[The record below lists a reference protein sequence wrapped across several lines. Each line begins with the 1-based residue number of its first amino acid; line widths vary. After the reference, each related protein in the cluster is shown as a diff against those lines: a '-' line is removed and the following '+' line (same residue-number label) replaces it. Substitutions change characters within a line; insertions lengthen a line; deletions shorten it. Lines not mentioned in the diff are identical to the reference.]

1 MSDKKNRAGG
11 VFTLD
16 AINLVNQEGESVDI
30 QNLVLNFR
38 LYESIYN
45 KFVTGD
51 IHMIDGLDLLKNF
64 KITGEEYIRIALK
77 QIEGMQE
84 EAPTEFTIDR
94 NFKVYKISAV
104 NRIDQSTQ
112 SYVLKV
118 CDPRMFTAR
127 NTRVSRVMRG
137 SYDKMLQNVL
147 INEGHMAI
155 DEFVHWE
162 DTKPE
167 NQQMVIPYW
176 TIDKFIDFCVNNSDK
191 GLEDKAVYRNGMFFY
206 ETLNG
211 GFCFKSIDE
220 MFQQEFPLKFSYG
233 SRQADEDTAD
243 VDANASGG
251 VNTVIEAIEVPQ
263 RADTLQ
269 GMVGGA
275 YASTQITYDPIR
287 KVEEIDLYSIDDLFK
302 RNADNH
308 LSGHPMIR
316 TGAIGEKEYF
326 EKVLTTGNVLDS
338 EVSPPVTEIDVDTNL
353 GNKYDSLK
361 INDTK
366 MVHSFDN
373 ATQLDTDE
381 SFKGWSAK
389 VDTGKLERRAMLEI
403 LQQNRI
409 IITIP
414 LRTDLS
420 VGTIIQLDIPPP
432 QSSTGGVDIS
442 DKMNDN
448 RYLITDICIHAVPS
462 DKVGKLYVECVK
474 ESYAKKISDHTPL
487 DNTAAPRKV

>member
-1 MSDKKNRAGG
+1 MSEKKNRQGG
-11 VFTLD
+11 VFTID

-30 QNLVLNFR
+30 QNTVLSFR

-51 IHMIDGLDLLKNF
+51 INIIDGLDLIKNF
-64 KITGEEYIRIALK
+64 KLTGEEYIRISIK
-77 QIEGMQE
+77 QLEGMGE
-84 EAPTEFTIDR
+84 EAAKEFSIDKDL
-94 NFKVYKISAV
+94 KVYKISAV

-118 CDPRMFTAR
+118 CDPRMFTVR

-147 INEGHMAI
+147 INEGHMKT

-167 NQQMVIPYW
+167 NQQMVIPNW

-191 GLEDKAVYRNGMFFY
+191 GLSEKAVYQNGMFFY

-220 MFQQEFPLKFSYG
+220 MFQQEFPLTFSYG
-233 SRQADEDTAD
+233 SRQADTETENI
-243 VDANASGG
+243 DANADGG

-263 RADTLQ
+263 RADTLR

-275 YASTQITYDPIR
+275 YASTQYTYDPIR
-287 KVEEIDLYSIDDLFK
+287 KVEEVDLYSIDELFK
-302 RNADNH
+302 RNAENH

-316 TGAIGEKEYF
+316 TGAQNEVF
-326 EKVLTTGNVLDS
+326 EKVLTTENVTDAK
-338 EVSPPVTEIDVDTNL
+338 VSPPVTEKNVDANL
-353 GNKYDSLK
+353 GHKYDSLR
-361 INDTK
+361 ITDTK
-366 MVHSFDN
+366 MVHAFDN
-373 ATQLDTDE
+373 AEKIDDEE

-389 VDTGKLERRAMLEI
+389 VDTAKLERRAMLEI

-420 VGTIIQLDIPPP
+420 VGTIIKLDIAPP

-448 RYLITDICIHAVPS
+448 RYLITDICVNGVPA
-462 DKVGKLYVECVK
+462 DKVGKLFIECVK
-474 ESYAKKISDHTPL
+474 ESYAKKIADYTPL
-487 DNTAAPRKV
+487 DNSAAPREV

>member
-1 MSDKKNRAGG
+1 MSDKKNMQGG
-11 VFTLD
+11 VFSID

-30 QNLVLNFR
+30 QTMVHTFR

-51 IHMIDGLDLLKNF
+51 IHIIDGLDILKNF
-64 KITGEEYIRIALK
+64 KLVGDEYIRIAIK
-77 QIEGMQE
+77 QIEGMGE
-84 EAPTEFTIDR
+84 EAPKEFTIDKDLR
-94 NFKVYKISAV
+94 IYKISSI
-104 NRIDQSTQ
+104 NRADQSTQ
-112 SYVLKV
+112 TYVLKV
-118 CDPRMFTAR
+118 CDPRMFTVR
-127 NTRVSRVMRG
+127 NSRVNRVMRG

-147 INEGHMAI
+147 INEGHMKV

-167 NQQMVIPYW
+167 NQQMVVPNW
-176 TIDKFIDFCVNNSDK
+176 TIDKFIDFTVNNADK

-206 ETLNG
+206 QTLSG

-233 SRQADEDTAD
+233 SRQADTETAD
-243 VDANASGG
+243 IDANADGG
-251 VNTVIEAIEVPQ
+251 VNTVIEAIEHPQ
-263 RADTLQ
+263 RADTLR

-275 YASTQITYDPIR
+275 YASTQYTYDPIR
-287 KVEEIDLYSIDDLFK
+287 KVQEIDVYSINELFE
-302 RNADNH
+302 RNPDNH

-316 TGAIGEKEYF
+316 TGGIFEYLD
-326 EKVLTTGNVLDS
+326 KVFTTDNVTDAK
-338 EVSPPVTEIDVDTNL
+338 VSPSVTETDVDLNL
-353 GNKYDSLK
+353 AHKSGSLIIK
-361 INDTK
+361 DTK

-373 ATQLDTDE
+373 ADKLDTE
-381 SFKGWSAK
+381 ETTKGWSAK

-409 IITIP
+409 VITLP

-420 VGTIIQLDIPPP
+420 VGTVIELDIAPP
-432 QSSTGGVDIS
+432 QSSRGEDIS

-448 RYLITDICIHAVPS
+448 RYLITDICVNGVPA

-474 ESYAKKISDHTPL
+474 ESYAKKIQDYTPL
-487 DNTAAPRKV
+487 DNAAPPREV

>member
-1 MSDKKNRAGG
+1 MTEKKNMQGG
-11 VFTLD
+11 VFTID

-30 QNLVLNFR
+30 QGLVLSFR

-51 IHMIDGLDLLKNF
+51 ISIIDGLDLLKNF
-64 KITGEEYIRIALK
+64 KITGDEYIRIAVK
-77 QIEGMQE
+77 QIEGMGE
-84 EAPTEFTIDR
+84 EASKEFTVDR
-94 NFKVYKISAV
+94 DLKVYKITAV
-104 NRIDQSTQ
+104 NRVDQSTQ

-147 INEGHMAI
+147 INEGHMETE
-155 DEFVHWE
+155 EFVHWE

-167 NQQMVIPYW
+167 NQQMVVPNW
-176 TIDKFIDFCVNNSDK
+176 TIDKFIDFTVNNADK
-191 GLEDKAVYRNGMFFY
+191 GLEEKAVYKNGMFFY
-206 ETLNG
+206 QTLNG
-211 GFCFKSIDE
+211 GFTFKSIDS
-220 MFQQEFPLKFSYG
+220 MFQEEFPLTFSYG
-233 SRQADEDTAD
+233 SRQADTETAE
-243 VDANASGG
+243 VDANAAGG
-251 VNTVIEAIEVPQ
+251 VNTVVEAIEVPQ
-263 RADTLQ
+263 RANTLQ

-275 YASTQITYDPIR
+275 FASTQITYDPIR
-287 KVEEIDLYSIDDLFK
+287 KVDEIDLYSIDELFS
-302 RNADNH
+302 RNAENH
-308 LSGHPMIR
+308 LSGNPMIR
-316 TGAIGEKEYF
+316 TGDQNEVF
-326 EKVLTTGNVLDS
+326 EKVLTTENVVDA
-338 EVSPPVTEIDVDTNL
+338 EVSPPVTEVDVDANL
-353 GNKYDSLK
+353 GYKYDALK
-361 INDTK
+361 LYDTK

-373 ATQLDTDE
+373 ADKLETDE

-409 IITIP
+409 IVTVP

-420 VGTIIQLDIPPP
+420 VGTIIELDIPPP

-448 RYLITDICIHAVPS
+448 RYLITDVCVHAVPS
-462 DKVGKLYVECVK
+462 DKVEKLYLECVK
-474 ESYAKKISDHTPL
+474 ESFAKKIADYTPL
-487 DNTAAPRKV
+487 DNTAAPREV

>member
-1 MSDKKNRAGG
+1 MSDKKNRQGG

-30 QNLVLNFR
+30 QNTVLNFR

-51 IHMIDGLDLLKNF
+51 IHIIDGLDLLKNF
-64 KITGEEYIRIALK
+64 KITGEEYIRISIK
-77 QIEGMQE
+77 QMEGMQE
-84 EAPTEFTIDR
+84 EAPKEFTIDK

-147 INEGHMAI
+147 INEGHMKI

-167 NQQMVIPYW
+167 NQQMVVPNW

-233 SRQADEDTAD
+233 SRQADTETAE
-243 VDANASGG
+243 VDANAAGG
-251 VNTVIEAIEVPQ
+251 VNTVVEAIEVPQ
-263 RADTLQ
+263 RANTLQ

-275 YASTQITYDPIR
+275 FASTQITYDPIR
-287 KVEEIDLYSIDDLFK
+287 KVDEVDLYSIDELFS
-302 RNADNH
+302 RNAESH
-308 LSGHPMIR
+308 LSGNPMIR
-316 TGAIGEKEYF
+316 TGDQNEVF
-326 EKVLTTGNVLDS
+326 EKVLTTENVVDS
-338 EVSPPVTEIDVDTNL
+338 EVSPPVTELDVDSNL
-353 GNKYDSLK
+353 GYKYDALK
-361 INDTK
+361 LYDTK

-373 ATQLDTDE
+373 ADKLETNE

-409 IITIP
+409 IVTVP

-420 VGTIIQLDIPPP
+420 VGTIIELDIPPP

-448 RYLITDICIHAVPS
+448 RYLVTDVCVHAVPA
-462 DKVGKLYVECVK
+462 DKVGKLYLECVK
-474 ESYAKKISDHTPL
+474 ESFAKKIADYTPL

>member
-1 MSDKKNRAGG
+1 MSDKKNMQGG
-11 VFTLD
+11 VFSID

-30 QNLVLNFR
+30 QTMVHTFR

-51 IHMIDGLDLLKNF
+51 IHIIDGLDLLKNF
-64 KITGEEYIRIALK
+64 KITGEEYIRISIK
-77 QIEGMQE
+77 QMEGMQE
-84 EAPTEFTIDR
+84 EAPKEFTIDK

-147 INEGHMAI
+147 INEGHMKI

-167 NQQMVIPYW
+167 NQQMVVPNW

-233 SRQADEDTAD
+233 SRQADTETAE
-243 VDANASGG
+243 VDANAAGG
-251 VNTVIEAIEVPQ
+251 VNTVVEAIEVPQ
-263 RADTLQ
+263 RANTLQ

-275 YASTQITYDPIR
+275 FASTQITYDPIR
-287 KVEEIDLYSIDDLFK
+287 KVDEVDLYSIDELFS
-302 RNADNH
+302 RNAESH
-308 LSGHPMIR
+308 LSGNPMIR
-316 TGAIGEKEYF
+316 TGDQNEVF
-326 EKVLTTGNVLDS
+326 EKVLTTENVVDS
-338 EVSPPVTEIDVDTNL
+338 EVSPPVTELDVDSNL
-353 GNKYDSLK
+353 GYKYDALK
-361 INDTK
+361 LYDTK

-373 ATQLDTDE
+373 ADKLETNE

-409 IITIP
+409 IVTVP

-420 VGTIIQLDIPPP
+420 VGTIIELDIPPP

-448 RYLITDICIHAVPS
+448 RYLVTDVCVHAVPA
-462 DKVGKLYVECVK
+462 DKVGKLYLECVK
-474 ESYAKKISDHTPL
+474 ESFAKKIADYTPL

>member
-1 MSDKKNRAGG
+1 MSDKKNRQGG

-30 QNLVLNFR
+30 QNTVLNFR

-51 IHMIDGLDLLKNF
+51 IHIIDGLDLLKNF
-64 KITGEEYIRIALK
+64 KITGEEYIRISIK
-77 QIEGMQE
+77 QMEGMQE
-84 EAPTEFTIDR
+84 EAPKEFTIDK

-147 INEGHMAI
+147 INEGHMKI

-167 NQQMVIPYW
+167 NQQMVVPNW

-233 SRQADEDTAD
+233 SRQADTETAE
-243 VDANASGG
+243 VDANAAGG
-251 VNTVIEAIEVPQ
+251 VNTVVEAIEVPQ
-263 RADTLQ
+263 RANTLQ

-275 YASTQITYDPIR
+275 FASTQITY
-287 KVEEIDLYSIDDLFK
+287 
-302 RNADNH
+302 
-308 LSGHPMIR
+308 LS
-316 TGAIGEKEYF
+316 
-326 EKVLTTGNVLDS
+326 
-338 EVSPPVTEIDVDTNL
+338 
-353 GNKYDSLK
+353 
-361 INDTK
+361 
-366 MVHSFDN
+366 
-373 ATQLDTDE
+373 
-381 SFKGWSAK
+381 
-389 VDTGKLERRAMLEI
+389 
-403 LQQNRI
+403 
-409 IITIP
+409 
-414 LRTDLS
+414 
-420 VGTIIQLDIPPP
+420 
-432 QSSTGGVDIS
+432 
-442 DKMNDN
+442 
-448 RYLITDICIHAVPS
+448 LIHI
-462 DKVGKLYVECVK
+462 
-474 ESYAKKISDHTPL
+474 
-487 DNTAAPRKV
+487 

>member
-1 MSDKKNRAGG
+1 MSDKKNMQGG
-11 VFTLD
+11 VFSID

-30 QNLVLNFR
+30 QTMVHTFR

-51 IHMIDGLDLLKNF
+51 IHIIDGLDILKNF
-64 KITGEEYIRIALK
+64 KLVGDEYIRVAIK
-77 QIEGMQE
+77 QIEGMGE
-84 EAPTEFTIDR
+84 EAPKEFTIDKDLR
-94 NFKVYKISAV
+94 IYKISSI
-104 NRIDQSTQ
+104 NRADQSTQ
-112 SYVLKV
+112 TYVLKV
-118 CDPRMFTAR
+118 CDPRMFTVR
-127 NTRVSRVMRG
+127 NSRVNRVMRG

-147 INEGHMAI
+147 INEGHMKVA
-155 DEFVHWE
+155 EFVHWE

-167 NQQMVIPYW
+167 NQQMVVPDW
-176 TIDKFIDFCVNNSDK
+176 TIDKFIDFTVNNADK

-206 ETLNG
+206 QTLSG

-233 SRQADEDTAD
+233 SRQADTETAD
-243 VDANASGG
+243 IDANADGG
-251 VNTVIEAIEVPQ
+251 VNTVIEAIEHPQ
-263 RADTLQ
+263 RADTLR

-275 YASTQITYDPIR
+275 YASTQYTYDPIR
-287 KVEEIDLYSIDDLFK
+287 KVQEIDIYSINELFE
-302 RNADNH
+302 RNPDNH

-316 TGAIGEKEYF
+316 TGGIFEYLD
-326 EKVLTTGNVLDS
+326 KVFTTDNVTDAK
-338 EVSPPVTEIDVDTNL
+338 VSPSVTETDVDLNL
-353 GNKYDSLK
+353 AHKSGALI

-373 ATQLDTDE
+373 ADKLDTE
-381 SFKGWSAK
+381 ETTKGWSAK

-409 IITIP
+409 VITLP

-420 VGTIIQLDIPPP
+420 VGTVIELDIAPP
-432 QSSTGGVDIS
+432 QSSRGEDIS

-448 RYLITDICIHAVPS
+448 RYLITDICVNGVPA

-474 ESYAKKISDHTPL
+474 ESYAKKIQDYTPL
-487 DNTAAPRKV
+487 DNAAPPREV

>member
-1 MSDKKNRAGG
+1 MSEKKNRQGG
-11 VFTLD
+11 VFTID

-30 QNLVLNFR
+30 QNTVLSFR

-51 IHMIDGLDLLKNF
+51 INIIDGLDLIKNF
-64 KITGEEYIRIALK
+64 KLTGEEYIRISIK
-77 QIEGMQE
+77 QLEGMGE
-84 EAPTEFTIDR
+84 EAAKEFSIDKDL
-94 NFKVYKISAV
+94 KVYKISAV

-118 CDPRMFTAR
+118 CDPRMFTVR

-147 INEGHMAI
+147 INEGHMKT

-167 NQQMVIPYW
+167 NQQMVIPNW

-191 GLEDKAVYRNGMFFY
+191 GLNEKAVYQNGMFFY

-220 MFQQEFPLKFSYG
+220 MFQQEFPLTFSYG
-233 SRQADEDTAD
+233 SRQADTETENI
-243 VDANASGG
+243 DANADGG
-251 VNTVIEAIEVPQ
+251 VKTVIEAIEVPQ
-263 RADTLQ
+263 RADTLR

-275 YASTQITYDPIR
+275 YASTQYTYDPIR
-287 KVEEIDLYSIDDLFK
+287 KVEEVDLYSIDELFK
-302 RNADNH
+302 RNAENH
-308 LSGHPMIR
+308 LSGHPLIR
-316 TGAIGEKEYF
+316 TGAQNEVF
-326 EKVLTTGNVLDS
+326 EKVLTTENVTDAK
-338 EVSPPVTEIDVDTNL
+338 VSPPVTEKDVDANL
-353 GNKYDSLK
+353 GHKYDSLR
-361 INDTK
+361 ITDAK
-366 MVHSFDN
+366 MVHAFDN
-373 ATQLDTDE
+373 AEKIDDEE

-389 VDTGKLERRAMLEI
+389 VDTAKLERRAMLEI

-409 IITIP
+409 IITVP

-420 VGTIIQLDIPPP
+420 VGTIIKLDIAPP

-448 RYLITDICIHAVPS
+448 RYLITDICVNGVPA
-462 DKVGKLYVECVK
+462 DKVGKLFIECVK
-474 ESYAKKISDHTPL
+474 ESYAKKIADYTPL
-487 DNTAAPRKV
+487 DNSAAPREV

>member
-1 MSDKKNRAGG
+1 MSDKKNRQGG

-30 QNLVLNFR
+30 QNTVLNFR

-51 IHMIDGLDLLKNF
+51 IHIIDGLDLLKNF
-64 KITGEEYIRIALK
+64 KITGEEYIRIAIK
-77 QIEGMQE
+77 QMEGMQD
-84 EAPTEFTIDR
+84 EAPKEFTIDR
-94 NFKVYKISAV
+94 NFKVYRISAV

-147 INEGHMAI
+147 INEGHMKI

-167 NQQMVIPYW
+167 NQQMVVPNW

-233 SRQADEDTAD
+233 SRQADTETAE
-243 VDANASGG
+243 VDANAAGG
-251 VNTVIEAIEVPQ
+251 VNTVVEAIEVPQ
-263 RADTLQ
+263 RANTLQ

-275 YASTQITYDPIR
+275 FASTQITYDPIR
-287 KVEEIDLYSIDDLFK
+287 KVDEIDLYSIDELFS
-302 RNADNH
+302 RNAENH
-308 LSGHPMIR
+308 LSGNPMIR
-316 TGAIGEKEYF
+316 TGDQNEVF
-326 EKVLTTGNVLDS
+326 EKVLTTENVVDA
-338 EVSPPVTEIDVDTNL
+338 EVSPPVTEVDVDSNL
-353 GNKYDSLK
+353 GYKYDALK
-361 INDTK
+361 LYDTK

-373 ATQLDTDE
+373 ADKLETDE

-409 IITIP
+409 IVTVP

-420 VGTIIQLDIPPP
+420 VGTIIELDIPPP

-448 RYLITDICIHAVPS
+448 RYLVTDVCVHAVPA
-462 DKVGKLYVECVK
+462 DKVGKLYLECVK
-474 ESYAKKISDHTPL
+474 ESFAKKIADYTPL
-487 DNTAAPRKV
+487 DNTAAPREV

>member
-1 MSDKKNRAGG
+1 MTERKNMQGG
-11 VFTLD
+11 VFTID

-30 QNLVLNFR
+30 QGLVLSFR

-51 IHMIDGLDLLKNF
+51 INIIDGLDLLKNF
-64 KITGEEYIRIALK
+64 KITGDEYIRIAVK
-77 QIEGMQE
+77 QIEGMGE
-84 EAPTEFTIDR
+84 EASKEFTIDR
-94 NFKVYKISAV
+94 DLKVYKINAV
-104 NRIDQSTQ
+104 NRVDQATQ
-112 SYVLKV
+112 AYVLKV

-147 INEGHMAI
+147 INEGHMKI

-162 DTKPE
+162 DSKPD
-167 NQQMVIPYW
+167 NQQMVVPNW
-176 TIDKFIDFCVNNSDK
+176 TIDKFIDFTVNNADK

-206 ETLNG
+206 QTLNG
-211 GFCFKSIDE
+211 GFCFKSIDT
-220 MFQQEFPLKFSYG
+220 MFQDEFPLKFSYG
-233 SRQADEDTAD
+233 SRQADTETAD
-243 VDANASGG
+243 VDANAEGG

-263 RADTLQ
+263 RADTLR

-287 KVEEIDLYSIDDLFK
+287 KVDEIDLYSIDELFN
-302 RNADNH
+302 RNAENH
-308 LSGHPMIR
+308 LSGFPLIR
-316 TGAIGEKEYF
+316 TGEENEVF
-326 EKVLTTGNVLDS
+326 EKVFTTENVTDAK
-338 EVSPPVTEIDVDTNL
+338 VSPPVTEKDVDTNL
-353 GNKYDSLK
+353 GHKYDSLK
-361 INDTK
+361 IYDTK

-373 ATQLDTDE
+373 ADKLDTEE
-381 SFKGWSAK
+381 SFRGWSAK

-414 LRTDLS
+414 MRTDLS
-420 VGTIIQLDIPPP
+420 VGTVIQLDIPPP

-448 RYLITDICIHAVPS
+448 RYLITDICVNGVPA
-462 DKVGKLYVECVK
+462 DKVGKCFVECVK
-474 ESYAKKISDHTPL
+474 ESYAKKIADYTPL
-487 DNTAAPRKV
+487 DNSAPPREI

>member
-1 MSDKKNRAGG
+1 MSEKKNRQGG
-11 VFTLD
+11 VFTID

-30 QNLVLNFR
+30 QNTVLSFR

-51 IHMIDGLDLLKNF
+51 INIIDGLDLIKNF
-64 KITGEEYIRIALK
+64 KLTGEEYIRISIK
-77 QIEGMQE
+77 QLEGMGE
-84 EAPTEFTIDR
+84 EAAKEFSIDKDL
-94 NFKVYKISAV
+94 KVYKISAV

-118 CDPRMFTAR
+118 CDPRMFTVR

-137 SYDKMLQNVL
+137 SSDKMLQNVL
-147 INEGHMAI
+147 INEGHMKT

-167 NQQMVIPYW
+167 NQQMVIPNW

-191 GLEDKAVYRNGMFFY
+191 GLSEKAVYQNGMFFY

-220 MFQQEFPLKFSYG
+220 MFQQEFPLTFSYG
-233 SRQADEDTAD
+233 SRQADTETENI
-243 VDANASGG
+243 DANADGG

-263 RADTLQ
+263 RADTLR

-275 YASTQITYDPIR
+275 YASTQYTYDPIR
-287 KVEEIDLYSIDDLFK
+287 KVEEVDLYSIDELFK
-302 RNADNH
+302 RNAENH
-308 LSGHPMIR
+308 LSGHPLIR
-316 TGAIGEKEYF
+316 TGAQNEVF
-326 EKVLTTGNVLDS
+326 EKVLTTENVTDAK
-338 EVSPPVTEIDVDTNL
+338 VSPPVTEKDVDANL
-353 GNKYDSLK
+353 GHKYDSLR
-361 INDTK
+361 ITDTK
-366 MVHSFDN
+366 MVHAFDN
-373 ATQLDTDE
+373 AEKIDDEE

-389 VDTGKLERRAMLEI
+389 VDTAKLERRAMLEI

-420 VGTIIQLDIPPP
+420 VGTIIKLDIAPP

-448 RYLITDICIHAVPS
+448 RYLITDICVNGVPA
-462 DKVGKLYVECVK
+462 DKVGKLFIECVK
-474 ESYAKKISDHTPL
+474 ESYAKKIADYTPL
-487 DNTAAPRKV
+487 DNSAPPREV

>member
-1 MSDKKNRAGG
+1 MSDKKNRQGG

-30 QNLVLNFR
+30 QNTVLNFR

-51 IHMIDGLDLLKNF
+51 IHIIDGLDLLKNF
-64 KITGEEYIRIALK
+64 KITGEEYIRISIK
-77 QIEGMQE
+77 QMEGMQE
-84 EAPTEFTIDR
+84 EAPKEFTIDR

-147 INEGHMAI
+147 INEGHMKI

-167 NQQMVIPYW
+167 NQQMVVPNW

-233 SRQADEDTAD
+233 SRQADTETAE
-243 VDANASGG
+243 VDANAAGG
-251 VNTVIEAIEVPQ
+251 VNTVVEAIEVPQ
-263 RADTLQ
+263 RANTLQ

-275 YASTQITYDPIR
+275 FASTQITYDPIR
-287 KVEEIDLYSIDDLFK
+287 KVDEVDLYSIDELFS
-302 RNADNH
+302 RNAESH
-308 LSGHPMIR
+308 LSGNPMIR
-316 TGAIGEKEYF
+316 TGDQNEVF
-326 EKVLTTGNVLDS
+326 EKVLTTENVVDS
-338 EVSPPVTEIDVDTNL
+338 EVSPPVTELDVDSNL
-353 GNKYDSLK
+353 GYKYDALK
-361 INDTK
+361 LYDTK

-373 ATQLDTDE
+373 ADKLETNE

-409 IITIP
+409 IVTVP

-420 VGTIIQLDIPPP
+420 VGTIIELDIPPP

-448 RYLITDICIHAVPS
+448 RYLVTDVCVHAVPA
-462 DKVGKLYVECVK
+462 DKVGKLYLECVK
-474 ESYAKKISDHTPL
+474 ESFAKKIADYTPL

>member
-1 MSDKKNRAGG
+1 MSEKKNRQGG
-11 VFTLD
+11 VFTID

-30 QNLVLNFR
+30 QNTVLSFR

-51 IHMIDGLDLLKNF
+51 INIIDGLDLIKNF
-64 KITGEEYIRIALK
+64 KLTGEEYIRISIK
-77 QIEGMQE
+77 QLEGMGE
-84 EAPTEFTIDR
+84 EAAKEFSIDKDL
-94 NFKVYKISAV
+94 KVYKISAV

-118 CDPRMFTAR
+118 CDPRMFTVR

-147 INEGHMAI
+147 INEGHMKT

-167 NQQMVIPYW
+167 NQQMVIPNW

-191 GLEDKAVYRNGMFFY
+191 GLSEKAVYQNGMFFY

-220 MFQQEFPLKFSYG
+220 MFQQEFPLTFSYG
-233 SRQADEDTAD
+233 SRQADTETENI
-243 VDANASGG
+243 DANADGG

-263 RADTLQ
+263 RADTLR

-275 YASTQITYDPIR
+275 YASTQYTYDPIR
-287 KVEEIDLYSIDDLFK
+287 KVEEVDLYSIDELFK
-302 RNADNH
+302 RNAENH
-308 LSGHPMIR
+308 LSGHPLIR
-316 TGAIGEKEYF
+316 TGAQNEVF
-326 EKVLTTGNVLDS
+326 EKVLTTENVTDAK
-338 EVSPPVTEIDVDTNL
+338 VSPPVTEKDVDANL
-353 GNKYDSLK
+353 GHKYDSLR
-361 INDTK
+361 ITDTK
-366 MVHSFDN
+366 MVHAFDN
-373 ATQLDTDE
+373 AEKIDDEE

-389 VDTGKLERRAMLEI
+389 VDTAKLERRAMLEI

-420 VGTIIQLDIPPP
+420 VGTIIKLDIAPP

-448 RYLITDICIHAVPS
+448 RYLITDICVNGVPA
-462 DKVGKLYVECVK
+462 DKVGKLFIECVK
-474 ESYAKKISDHTPL
+474 ESYAKKIADYTPL
-487 DNTAAPRKV
+487 DNSAPPREV

>member
-1 MSDKKNRAGG
+1 MSEKKNMQGG
-11 VFTLD
+11 VFTID

-30 QNLVLNFR
+30 QGLVLSFR

-51 IHMIDGLDLLKNF
+51 ISIIDGLDLLKNF
-64 KITGEEYIRIALK
+64 KITGDEYIRIAVK
-77 QIEGMQE
+77 QIEGMGE
-84 EAPTEFTIDR
+84 EASKEFTVDR
-94 NFKVYKISAV
+94 DLKVYKITAV
-104 NRIDQSTQ
+104 NRVDQSTQ

-147 INEGHMAI
+147 INEGHMETE
-155 DEFVHWE
+155 EFVHWE

-167 NQQMVIPYW
+167 NQQMVVPNW
-176 TIDKFIDFCVNNSDK
+176 TIDKFIDFTVNNADK
-191 GLEDKAVYRNGMFFY
+191 GLEEKAVYKNGMFFY
-206 ETLNG
+206 QTLNG
-211 GFCFKSIDE
+211 GFTFKSIDS
-220 MFQQEFPLKFSYG
+220 MFQEEFPLTFSYG
-233 SRQADEDTAD
+233 SRQADTETAD
-243 VDANASGG
+243 VDANADGG
-251 VNTVIEAIEVPQ
+251 VNTIIEDIQIPQ
-263 RADTLQ
+263 RADTLR

-287 KVEEIDLYSIDDLFK
+287 KVDEVDLYSINDLFE
-302 RNADNH
+302 RNAENH
-308 LSGHPMIR
+308 LSGFPLIR
-316 TGAIGEKEYF
+316 TGGQNEVF
-326 EKVLTTGNVLDS
+326 EKVFTTENVTDAK
-338 EVSPPVTEIDVDTNL
+338 VSPPVTEKDVDANL
-353 GNKYDSLK
+353 GYKYDSLK
-361 INDTK
+361 IYDTK

-373 ATQLDTDE
+373 ADKLDTEE

-389 VDTGKLERRAMLEI
+389 VDAGKLERRAMLEI

-414 LRTDLS
+414 MRTDLN
-420 VGTIIQLDIPPP
+420 VGTIIKLDIPPP

-448 RYLITDICIHAVPS
+448 RYLITDICINGIPA
-462 DKVGKLYVECVK
+462 DKVGKCFVECVK
-474 ESYAKKISDHTPL
+474 ESYAKKIADYTPL
-487 DNTAAPRKV
+487 DNTAAPREV

>member
-1 MSDKKNRAGG
+1 MSDKKNRQGG

-30 QNLVLNFR
+30 QNTVLNFR

-51 IHMIDGLDLLKNF
+51 IHIIDGLDLLKNF
-64 KITGEEYIRIALK
+64 KITGEEYIRIAIK
-77 QIEGMQE
+77 QMEGMQD
-84 EAPTEFTIDR
+84 EAPKEFTIDK
-94 NFKVYKISAV
+94 NFKVYRISAV

-147 INEGHMAI
+147 INEGHMKI

-167 NQQMVIPYW
+167 NQQMVVPNW

-233 SRQADEDTAD
+233 SRQADTETAE
-243 VDANASGG
+243 VDANAAGG
-251 VNTVIEAIEVPQ
+251 VNTVVEAIEVPQ
-263 RADTLQ
+263 RANTLQ

-275 YASTQITYDPIR
+275 FASTQITYDPIR
-287 KVEEIDLYSIDDLFK
+287 KVDEIDLYSIDELFS
-302 RNADNH
+302 RNAENH
-308 LSGHPMIR
+308 LSGNPMIR
-316 TGAIGEKEYF
+316 TGDQNEVF
-326 EKVLTTGNVLDS
+326 EKVLTTENVVDA
-338 EVSPPVTEIDVDTNL
+338 EVSPPVTEVDVDANL
-353 GNKYDSLK
+353 GYKYDALK
-361 INDTK
+361 LYDTK

-373 ATQLDTDE
+373 ADKLETDE

-409 IITIP
+409 IVTVP

-420 VGTIIQLDIPPP
+420 VGTIIELDIPPP

-448 RYLITDICIHAVPS
+448 RYLITDVCVHAVPS
-462 DKVGKLYVECVK
+462 DKVGKLYLECVK
-474 ESYAKKISDHTPL
+474 ESFAKKIADYTPL
-487 DNTAAPRKV
+487 DNTAAPREV